1 MKKLSK
7 KNILSGLKNSDAK
20 LFDYKDINSDYIDK
34 DRRKEI
40 KLIIKN
46 IRTNISKLGSDP
58 II

>member
-1 MKKLSK
+1 MKKLS

-40 KLIIKN
+40 KLIINN
-46 IRTNISKLGSDP
+46 IRSNISKLRFNLDN
-58 II
+58 